1 MLTPKCKLFQNS
13 LCGFDMMLHFESQCV
28 LETHPHVLSEGFRL
42 DTQIKRHSHSAPPV
56 PTVAMVARRAKGVC
70 KHCF

>member
-1 MLTPKCKLFQNS
+1 
-13 LCGFDMMLHFESQCV
+13 MMLHLSQCV

-56 PTVAMVARRAKGVC
+56 LTVAMVARRAEGVC
-70 KHCF
+70 EHCF